1 MWVSLELVLEV
12 VSKVKFLGRPPIL
25 IECLKR
31 HKVHAPL
38 CQSKQCRIY
47 VLMATIFT
55 TLNKS
60 LRTSPET
67 NFRSKNNF
75 DEIYTFQGLD
85 WAFPSLPRSS
95 LLLSTPIPL
104 STLLVKALRLVEW
117 TGLEG
122 VELKRQNYGF
132 TMISWCIRF
141 VVWFGWKNGKVVC
154 MDK

>member
-1 MWVSLELVLEV
+1 
-12 VSKVKFLGRPPIL
+12 
-25 IECLKR
+25 
-31 HKVHAPL
+31 
-38 CQSKQCRIY
+38 
-47 VLMATIFT
+47 MATIFT

-60 LRTSPET
+60 LRTSPEA

-85 WAFPSLPRSS
+85 WVFSSLSRSS

-104 STLLVKALRLVEW
+104 PTLLVKALRLVEW

-132 TMISWCIRF
+132 TMIS
-141 VVWFGWKNGKVVC
+141 
-154 MDK
+154 